1 MNFLG
6 IDIGTSSI
14 CGIVYNTVSKD
25 IVSIAK
31 INNTD
36 MLSCNVWEKV
46 QDANAIVD
54 IVLDLI
60 QELRIQYPD
69 IKGIGLSGQMH
80 GILYVNAE
88 GEAVSPLYTWQDMRG
103 SLLYK
108 DGMSYAAYLSKQTGF
123 PLSTGFGLV
132 THYYNKVN
140 SLVPQNAVKLCTIM
154 DYTAIRL
161 TGKCEP
167 LVDCS
172 NAASLGF
179 FDKEKLAFD
188 KEALWNVGIDSSIL
202 PEIGKAFSRVGHYE
216 NISVYTA
223 IGDNQASFLGSIR
236 DIRHSIHIT
245 VGTSSQISVY
255 SEDYVNVP
263 LLDTRPLPGGGY
275 ILVGAALCGGCSFSL
290 LKKFFS
296 ETIKL
301 YTGEEMDDTDLYKI
315 MVSVP
320 YKEVQED
327 DIRVETLFGGTRSHP
342 EKRGKIMNISCLNWH
357 PENLIRG
364 FLEGMSQEL
373 YDFYQ
378 LLPNS
383 VRERKTILVGS
394 GNGIKR
400 NPLLCQILEERFKCH
415 LQVSACREEAAL
427 GACICGMVGNGYINN
442 FTDFEYNIRVYE
454 FDK

>member
-140 SLVPQNAVKLCTIM
+140 SLVPHNAVKLCTIM

-442 FTDFEYNIRVYE
+442 FTDFFNENLLIN
-454 FDK
+454 

>member
-236 DIRHSIHIT
+236 DIRRSIHIT

-442 FTDFEYNIRVYE
+442 FTDFFNENLLIN
-454 FDK
+454 

>member
-442 FTDFEYNIRVYE
+442 FTDL
-454 FDK
+454 

>member
-154 DYTAIRL
+154 DYTAMRL

-188 KEALWNVGIDSSIL
+188 KEALWNVGIDNSIL

-255 SEDYVNVP
+255 SDDYVNVP

-296 ETIKL
+296 ETTKL

-383 VRERKTILVGS
+383 IRERKTILVGS

-442 FTDFEYNIRVYE
+442 FTDFFNENLLIN
-454 FDK
+454 

>member
-154 DYTAIRL
+154 DYTAMRL

-188 KEALWNVGIDSSIL
+188 KEALWNVGIDNSIL

-255 SEDYVNVP
+255 SDDYVNVP

-373 YDFYQ
+373 NDFYQ

-383 VRERKTILVGS
+383 IRERKTRLVGS

-442 FTDFEYNIRVYE
+442 FTDFFNENLLIN
-454 FDK
+454 

>member
-69 IKGIGLSGQMH
+69 IKGIGLSGQLH
-80 GILYVNAE
+80 VILYVNAE

-442 FTDFEYNIRVYE
+442 FTDFFNENLLIN
-454 FDK
+454 

>member
-1 MNFLG
+1 MNFIG

-442 FTDFEYNIRVYE
+442 FTDFFNENLLIN
-454 FDK
+454 

>member
-172 NAASLGF
+172 NAVSLGF

-442 FTDFEYNIRVYE
+442 FTDFFNENLLIN
-454 FDK
+454 

>member
-1 MNFLG
+1 
-6 IDIGTSSI
+6 
-14 CGIVYNTVSKD
+14 
-25 IVSIAK
+25 
-31 INNTD
+31 
-36 MLSCNVWEKV
+36 
-46 QDANAIVD
+46 
-54 IVLDLI
+54 
-60 QELRIQYPD
+60 
-69 IKGIGLSGQMH
+69 MH

-154 DYTAIRL
+154 DYTAMRL

-188 KEALWNVGIDSSIL
+188 KEALWNVGIDNSIL

-245 VGTSSQISVY
+245 VGTSSKFLFILD
-255 SEDYVNVP
+255 DYVNVP

-275 ILVGAALCGGCSFSL
+275 ILVGCCVSGGCSFSL

-301 YTGEEMDDTDLYKI
+301 YTGEKWMI
-315 MVSVP
+315 
-320 YKEVQED
+320 QIC
-327 DIRVETLFGGTRSHP
+327 IRLWFQFHIKKFRRMIYGWRH
-342 EKRGKIMNISCLNWH
+342 CLVVRDRI
-357 PENLIRG
+357 PEN
-364 FLEGMSQEL
+364 
-373 YDFYQ
+373 
-378 LLPNS
+378 
-383 VRERKTILVGS
+383 
-394 GNGIKR
+394 
-400 NPLLCQILEERFKCH
+400 EEK
-415 LQVSACREEAAL
+415 
-427 GACICGMVGNGYINN
+427 
-442 FTDFEYNIRVYE
+442 
-454 FDK
+454 

>member
-6 IDIGTSSI
+6 IDIGTTSI

-154 DYTAIRL
+154 DYTAMRL

-188 KEALWNVGIDSSIL
+188 KEALWNVGIDNSIL

-255 SEDYVNVP
+255 SDDYVNVP

-383 VRERKTILVGS
+383 IRERKTILVGS

-442 FTDFEYNIRVYE
+442 FTDFFNENLLIN
-454 FDK
+454 

>member
-154 DYTAIRL
+154 DYTAMRL

-188 KEALWNVGIDSSIL
+188 KEALWNVGIDNSIL

-255 SEDYVNVP
+255 SDDYVNVP

-301 YTGEEMDDTDLYKI
+301 YTGEEMDDTYLYKI

-383 VRERKTILVGS
+383 IRERKTILVGS

-442 FTDFEYNIRVYE
+442 FTDFFNENLLIN
-454 FDK
+454 

>member
-154 DYTAIRL
+154 DYTAMRL

-188 KEALWNVGIDSSIL
+188 KEALWNVGIDNSIL

-216 NISVYTA
+216 NISVYIA

-255 SEDYVNVP
+255 SDDYVNVP

-383 VRERKTILVGS
+383 IRERKTILVGS

-442 FTDFEYNIRVYE
+442 FTDFFNENLLIN
-454 FDK
+454 

>member
-1 MNFLG
+1 
-6 IDIGTSSI
+6 
-14 CGIVYNTVSKD
+14 
-25 IVSIAK
+25 
-31 INNTD
+31 

-154 DYTAIRL
+154 DYTAMRL

-179 FDKEKLAFD
+179 LIKKN
-188 KEALWNVGIDSSIL
+188 W
-202 PEIGKAFSRVGHYE
+202 
-216 NISVYTA
+216 
-223 IGDNQASFLGSIR
+223 
-236 DIRHSIHIT
+236 
-245 VGTSSQISVY
+245 
-255 SEDYVNVP
+255 
-263 LLDTRPLPGGGY
+263 LL
-275 ILVGAALCGGCSFSL
+275 IKKLCGMWELITLFCQKLVKLFPELDIMKISRFTL
-290 LKKFFS
+290 LS
-296 ETIKL
+296 ETIKPVSL
-301 YTGEEMDDTDLYKI
+301 DL
-315 MVSVP
+315 SV
-320 YKEVQED
+320 
-327 DIRVETLFGGTRSHP
+327 I
-342 EKRGKIMNISCLNWH
+342 
-357 PENLIRG
+357 
-364 FLEGMSQEL
+364 
-373 YDFYQ
+373 
-378 LLPNS
+378 
-383 VRERKTILVGS
+383 
-394 GNGIKR
+394 
-400 NPLLCQILEERFKCH
+400 
-415 LQVSACREEAAL
+415 
-427 GACICGMVGNGYINN
+427 
-442 FTDFEYNIRVYE
+442 
-454 FDK
+454 

>member
-400 NPLLCQILEERFKCH
+400 NPLLCQILGERFKCH

-442 FTDFEYNIRVYE
+442 FTDFFNENLLIN
-454 FDK
+454 

>member
-1 MNFLG
+1 MNFSG

-154 DYTAIRL
+154 DYTAMRL

-442 FTDFEYNIRVYE
+442 FTDFFNENLLIN
-454 FDK
+454 

>member
-60 QELRIQYPD
+60 QKLRIQYPD

-154 DYTAIRL
+154 DYTAMRL

-188 KEALWNVGIDSSIL
+188 KEALWNVGIDNSIL

-255 SEDYVNVP
+255 SDDYVNVP

-383 VRERKTILVGS
+383 IRERKTILVGS

-442 FTDFEYNIRVYE
+442 FTDFFNENLLIN
-454 FDK
+454 

>member
-442 FTDFEYNIRVYE
+442 FTDFFNENLLII
-454 FDK
+454 

>member
-154 DYTAIRL
+154 DYTAIR
-161 TGKCEP
+161 GKCEP

-442 FTDFEYNIRVYE
+442 FTDFFNENLLIN
-454 FDK
+454 

>member
-415 LQVSACREEAAL
+415 LQVSACREGAAL

-442 FTDFEYNIRVYE
+442 FTDFFNENLLIN
-454 FDK
+454 

>member
-69 IKGIGLSGQMH
+69 IM
-80 GILYVNAE
+80 YVNAE

-154 DYTAIRL
+154 DYTAMRL

-188 KEALWNVGIDSSIL
+188 KEALWNVGIDNSIL

-255 SEDYVNVP
+255 SDDYVNVP

-383 VRERKTILVGS
+383 IRERKTILVGS

-442 FTDFEYNIRVYE
+442 FTDFFNENLLIN
-454 FDK
+454 

>member
-154 DYTAIRL
+154 DYTAMRL

-188 KEALWNVGIDSSIL
+188 KEALWNVGIDNSIL

-255 SEDYVNVP
+255 SDDYLNVP

-383 VRERKTILVGS
+383 IRERKTILVGS

-442 FTDFEYNIRVYE
+442 FTDFFNENLLIN
-454 FDK
+454 

>member
-1 MNFLG
+1 MNSLG

-154 DYTAIRL
+154 DYTAMRL

-188 KEALWNVGIDSSIL
+188 KEALWNVGIDNSIL

-255 SEDYVNVP
+255 SDDYVNVP

-383 VRERKTILVGS
+383 IRERKTILVGS

-442 FTDFEYNIRVYE
+442 FTDFFNENLLIN
-454 FDK
+454 

>member
-108 DGMSYAAYLSKQTGF
+108 DGMSYAAFLSKQTGF

-442 FTDFEYNIRVYE
+442 FTDFFNENLLIN
-454 FDK
+454 

>member
-400 NPLLCQILEERFKCH
+400 NPLLCQILEERFKCQ

-442 FTDFEYNIRVYE
+442 FTDFFNENLLIN
-454 FDK
+454 

>member
-154 DYTAIRL
+154 DYTAMRL

-188 KEALWNVGIDSSIL
+188 KEALWNVGIDNSIL

-255 SEDYVNVP
+255 SDDYVNVP
-263 LLDTRPLPGGGY
+263 LLDMRPLPGGGY

-383 VRERKTILVGS
+383 IRERKTILVGS

-442 FTDFEYNIRVYE
+442 FTDFFNENLLIN
-454 FDK
+454 

>member
-154 DYTAIRL
+154 DYTAMRL

-188 KEALWNVGIDSSIL
+188 KEALWNVGIDNSIL

-255 SEDYVNVP
+255 SDDYVNVP

-383 VRERKTILVGS
+383 IRERKTILVGS

-442 FTDFEYNIRVYE
+442 LQIFLMRIC
-454 FDK
+454 

>member
-154 DYTAIRL
+154 DYTAMRL

-188 KEALWNVGIDSSIL
+188 KEALWNVGIDNSIL

-442 FTDFEYNIRVYE
+442 FTDFFNENLLIN
-454 FDK
+454 

>member
-154 DYTAIRL
+154 DYTAMRL

-188 KEALWNVGIDSSIL
+188 KEALWNVGIDNSIL

-223 IGDNQASFLGSIR
+223 IGDNQSSFLGSIR

-255 SEDYVNVP
+255 SDDYVNVP

-383 VRERKTILVGS
+383 IRERKTILVGS

-442 FTDFEYNIRVYE
+442 FTDFFNENLLIN
-454 FDK
+454 

>member
-25 IVSIAK
+25 IVLIAK

-154 DYTAIRL
+154 DYTAMRL

-188 KEALWNVGIDSSIL
+188 KEALWNVGIDNSIL

-255 SEDYVNVP
+255 SDDYVNVP

-383 VRERKTILVGS
+383 IRERKTILVGS

-442 FTDFEYNIRVYE
+442 FTDFFNENLLIN
-454 FDK
+454 

>member
-88 GEAVSPLYTWQDMRG
+88 GDAVSQLYTWQDMRG

-442 FTDFEYNIRVYE
+442 FTDFFNENLLIN
-454 FDK
+454 

>member
-442 FTDFEYNIRVYE
+442 FTDLQS
-454 FDK
+454 

>member
-54 IVLDLI
+54 IVLDMI

-442 FTDFEYNIRVYE
+442 FTDFFNENLLIN
-454 FDK
+454 

>member
-69 IKGIGLSGQMH
+69 IKGIGFSGPMH

-154 DYTAIRL
+154 DYTAMRL

-188 KEALWNVGIDSSIL
+188 KEALWNVGIDNSIL

-255 SEDYVNVP
+255 SDDYVNVP

-383 VRERKTILVGS
+383 IRERKTILVGS

-442 FTDFEYNIRVYE
+442 FTDFFNENLLIN
-454 FDK
+454 

>member
-60 QELRIQYPD
+60 LELRIQYPD

-154 DYTAIRL
+154 DYTAMRL

-188 KEALWNVGIDSSIL
+188 KEALWNVGIDNSIL

-255 SEDYVNVP
+255 SDDYVNVP

-383 VRERKTILVGS
+383 IRERKTILVGS

-442 FTDFEYNIRVYE
+442 FTDFFNENLLIN
-454 FDK
+454 

>member
-442 FTDFEYNIRVYE
+442 FTDF
-454 FDK
+454 

>member
-383 VRERKTILVGS
+383 VREQKTILVGRE
-394 GNGIKR
+394 GIKR

-442 FTDFEYNIRVYE
+442 FTDFFNENLLIN
-454 FDK
+454 

>member
-108 DGMSYAAYLSKQTGF
+108 DGMSYVAYLSKQTGF

-154 DYTAIRL
+154 DYTAMRL

-188 KEALWNVGIDSSIL
+188 KEALWNVGIDNSIL

-255 SEDYVNVP
+255 SDDYVNVP

-383 VRERKTILVGS
+383 IRERKTILVGS

-442 FTDFEYNIRVYE
+442 FTDFFNENLLIN
-454 FDK
+454 

>member
-154 DYTAIRL
+154 DYTAPVRRRS
-161 TGKCEP
+161 T
-167 LVDCS
+167 
-172 NAASLGF
+172 
-179 FDKEKLAFD
+179 EKFARGLQSTD
-188 KEALWNVGIDSSIL
+188 IL
-202 PEIGKAFSRVGHYE
+202 
-216 NISVYTA
+216 
-223 IGDNQASFLGSIR
+223 
-236 DIRHSIHIT
+236 
-245 VGTSSQISVY
+245 
-255 SEDYVNVP
+255 
-263 LLDTRPLPGGGY
+263 
-275 ILVGAALCGGCSFSL
+275 
-290 LKKFFS
+290 
-296 ETIKL
+296 
-301 YTGEEMDDTDLYKI
+301 
-315 MVSVP
+315 
-320 YKEVQED
+320 
-327 DIRVETLFGGTRSHP
+327 
-342 EKRGKIMNISCLNWH
+342 
-357 PENLIRG
+357 
-364 FLEGMSQEL
+364 
-373 YDFYQ
+373 
-378 LLPNS
+378 
-383 VRERKTILVGS
+383 
-394 GNGIKR
+394 
-400 NPLLCQILEERFKCH
+400 
-415 LQVSACREEAAL
+415 
-427 GACICGMVGNGYINN
+427 
-442 FTDFEYNIRVYE
+442 
-454 FDK
+454 